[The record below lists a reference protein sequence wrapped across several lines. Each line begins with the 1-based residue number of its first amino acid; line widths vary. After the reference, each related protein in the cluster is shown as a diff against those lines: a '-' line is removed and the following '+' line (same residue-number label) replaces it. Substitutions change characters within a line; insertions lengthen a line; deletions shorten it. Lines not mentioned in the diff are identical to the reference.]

1 MPTTSPPAP
10 SQARTVLSV
19 DISERHA
26 VNDSGCPNLP
36 KLVASNS
43 EIAGQSASVADRI
56 STAVDVSEASTGLD
70 GATNPRPSASEFG
83 GQAIP
88 LNGTEGAL
96 VMATDLTLYLDDQPG
111 ELARVGDVLGKA
123 GANIAGLCA
132 LTTGGGQAELHIL
145 VQDATSA
152 FEALQDAGI
161 KIAAEQEVIV
171 LDMEDRP
178 GALGEVAHKLGKAN
192 VNLTTVYLATST
204 RLVLAADNLAE
215 AKAALS

>member
-1 MPTTSPPAP
+1 MPTTSSP
-10 SQARTVLSV
+10 SQANTVPSLGINV
-19 DISERHA
+19 RQA
-26 VNDSGCPNLP
+26 ANDSGWAKTP

-43 EIAGQSASVADRI
+43 DIAGQSASVAERI
-56 STAVDVSEASTGLD
+56 STRQSMGRRRARDSTVPHRD
-70 GATNPRPSASEFG
+70 PASASEFRA
-83 GQAIP
+83 QPIP
-88 LNGTEGAL
+88 LRGTEGAL

-132 LTTGGGQAELHIL
+132 LTTGGGQAEVHIL

-178 GALGEVAHKLGKAN
+178 GALGEVAHKLGQAK
-192 VNLTTVYLATST
+192 VNLTTAYLATNT